1 MRKIQN
7 YLSCLLILLMVS
19 ACDEPS
25 ISSLSVTS
33 SLDGNLQS
41 LASGD
46 TFELTIEAKDDDGI
60 DFVKI
65 ESSLLDLELLY
76 ENIGQKEWKL
86 TKEIEIKAGTASG
99 EAEIRVRM
107 KDDAGEEKVSSSF
120 LSIQ

>member
-46 TFELTIEAKDDDGI
+46 TFELTIEAKDDHGI